1 MGLVKR
7 ITRSRVVQETLGFLV
22 AVYLKFVQRTNRFVM
37 EPADAYDRIEMPVIA
52 AMWHG
57 QHFMI
62 HFAKR
67 PQDRAASLVSRSGD
81 GEFNAI
87 ALRHLGVRAIRGSGA
102 RGRDIRKKGG
112 AQAMRAMLRALSDGE
127 MVVMTAD
134 IPKISRI
141 CGQGIVTLAQLSGRP
156 IVPVAVVTSRRIDF
170 DSWDKASIG
179 LPFGRG
185 AMVLGEPVHVPREA
199 DDTTLERSRDGLGI
213 GLTLVRNLV
222 ELHRGT
228 ITVRSEGR
236 GRGSEFVVRLPRV
249 APGDA
254 MPETQNGTGTPPTA
268 CTLSV
273 HWRCFRARPAPLIW
287 RAARPLTHAAPTG
300 GRTTTERSRRATLRQ
315 WRGLQVKPATRSPP
329 LRIRRLS
336 RTSSASTRRR
346 SSTTSATTRCT
357 TRS

>member
-1 MGLVKR
+1 MGLMKR
-7 ITRSRVVQETLGFLV
+7 ITRSRAVQETLGFLV
-22 AVYLKFVQRTNRFVM
+22 AGYLKFVQRTNRFVM
-37 EPADAYDRIEMPVIA
+37 EPADAYDRVEMPVIA

-134 IPKISRI
+134 VPKISRI

-185 AMVLGEPVHVPREA
+185 AMVLGDQIHIPRDA
-199 DDTTLERSRDGLGI
+199 DEQTLESFRKTVERELDRVHERAYALIGSRD
-213 GLTLVRNLV
+213 
-222 ELHRGT
+222 
-228 ITVRSEGR
+228 
-236 GRGSEFVVRLPRV
+236 
-249 APGDA
+249 PG
-254 MPETQNGTGTPPTA
+254 
-268 CTLSV
+268 
-273 HWRCFRARPAPLIW
+273 ARPSPVLMGGS
-287 RAARPLTHAAPTG
+287 RA
-300 GRTTTERSRRATLRQ
+300 
-315 WRGLQVKPATRSPP
+315 
-329 LRIRRLS
+329 
-336 RTSSASTRRR
+336 
-346 SSTTSATTRCT
+346 
-357 TRS
+357 

>member
-1 MGLVKR
+1 MDFVKR
-7 ITRSRVVQETLGFLV
+7 ITRSRAVQEALGFLV
-22 AVYLKFVQRTNRFVM
+22 ASYLKFVHRTNRFVM

-102 RGRDIRKKGG
+102 RGRDVRKKGG
-112 AQAMRAMLRALSDGE
+112 IQAMRAMLRALGDGE

-134 IPKISRI
+134 IPKISRV

-170 DSWDKASIG
+170 DSWDRASIG

-185 AMVLGEPVHVPREA
+185 AMVLGHPIHVPRDA
-199 DDTTLERSRDGLGI
+199 DEQALESLRKTVERELDRVHERAYALVGSRDPGAKTSPVLMG
-213 GLTLVRNLV
+213 
-222 ELHRGT
+222 
-228 ITVRSEGR
+228 
-236 GRGSEFVVRLPRV
+236 GS
-249 APGDA
+249 
-254 MPETQNGTGTPPTA
+254 
-268 CTLSV
+268 
-273 HWRCFRARPAPLIW
+273 RA
-287 RAARPLTHAAPTG
+287 
-300 GRTTTERSRRATLRQ
+300 
-315 WRGLQVKPATRSPP
+315 
-329 LRIRRLS
+329 
-336 RTSSASTRRR
+336 
-346 SSTTSATTRCT
+346 
-357 TRS
+357 

>member
-7 ITRSRVVQETLGFLV
+7 ISRSRPVQEALGFLV
-22 AVYLKFVQRTNRFVM
+22 AAYLRLVQRTNRFVM
-37 EPADAYDRIEMPVIA
+37 EPADAYDRIGPDMPVIA

-67 PQDRAASLVSRSGD
+67 PTDRAASLVSRSGD

-112 AQAMRAMLRALSDGE
+112 VQAMRGMLRALGDGE

-134 IPKISRI
+134 IPKISRV
-141 CGQGIVTLAQLSGRP
+141 CGEGIVTLAQLSGRP

-185 AMVLGEPVHVPREA
+185 AMVLGDTIFVPRDADPAQLEA
-199 DDTTLERSRDGLGI
+199 LRQQVERELDAVHERAYA
-213 GLTLVRNLV
+213 LVGSKDPGARN
-222 ELHRGT
+222 
-228 ITVRSEGR
+228 RS
-236 GRGSEFVVRLPRV
+236 LP
-249 APGDA
+249 
-254 MPETQNGTGTPPTA
+254 
-268 CTLSV
+268 
-273 HWRCFRARPAPLIW
+273 
-287 RAARPLTHAAPTG
+287 
-300 GRTTTERSRRATLRQ
+300 TERAIAGESRA
-315 WRGLQVKPATRSPP
+315 
-329 LRIRRLS
+329 
-336 RTSSASTRRR
+336 
-346 SSTTSATTRCT
+346 
-357 TRS
+357 

>member
-1 MGLVKR
+1 MDLVKR
-7 ITRSRVVQETLGFLV
+7 ITRSRAVQETLGFIV
-22 AVYLKFVQRTNRFVM
+22 AAYLKFVHRTNRFVM
-37 EPADAYDRIEMPVIA
+37 EPADAYDRIGPQMPVIA

-141 CGQGIVTLAQLSGRP
+141 CGLGIVTLAQLSGRP

-170 DSWDKASIG
+170 NSWDRASIG

-185 AMVLGEPVHVPREA
+185 AIVLGNPTHVPREA
-199 DDTTLERSRDGLGI
+199 DEQTLEALRQAVERELDRVHERAYSLVGSRDPGAKSAQVLM
-213 GLTLVRNLV
+213 
-222 ELHRGT
+222 
-228 ITVRSEGR
+228 EG
-236 GRGSEFVVRLPRV
+236 S
-249 APGDA
+249 
-254 MPETQNGTGTPPTA
+254 
-268 CTLSV
+268 
-273 HWRCFRARPAPLIW
+273 RA
-287 RAARPLTHAAPTG
+287 
-300 GRTTTERSRRATLRQ
+300 
-315 WRGLQVKPATRSPP
+315 
-329 LRIRRLS
+329 
-336 RTSSASTRRR
+336 
-346 SSTTSATTRCT
+346 
-357 TRS
+357 

>member
-1 MGLVKR
+1 MDLVKR
-7 ITRSRVVQETLGFLV
+7 ITRSRAVQEALGFLV
-22 AVYLKFVQRTNRFVM
+22 ASYLKFVHRTNRFVM

-112 AQAMRAMLRALSDGE
+112 IQAMRAMLRALADGE
-127 MVVMTAD
+127 LVVMTAD
-134 IPKISRI
+134 VPKISRV

-170 DSWDKASIG
+170 DSWDRASIG

-185 AMVLGEPVHVPREA
+185 AMVLGHPVHVPREA
-199 DDTTLERSRDGLGI
+199 DEQALESLRKTVERELDRVHERAYELVGSRDPGAKPSPVLMG
-213 GLTLVRNLV
+213 
-222 ELHRGT
+222 
-228 ITVRSEGR
+228 
-236 GRGSEFVVRLPRV
+236 GS
-249 APGDA
+249 
-254 MPETQNGTGTPPTA
+254 
-268 CTLSV
+268 
-273 HWRCFRARPAPLIW
+273 RA
-287 RAARPLTHAAPTG
+287 
-300 GRTTTERSRRATLRQ
+300 
-315 WRGLQVKPATRSPP
+315 
-329 LRIRRLS
+329 
-336 RTSSASTRRR
+336 
-346 SSTTSATTRCT
+346 
-357 TRS
+357 

>member
-1 MGLVKR
+1 MDLVKR
-7 ITRSRVVQETLGFLV
+7 ITRSRAVQEALGFLV
-22 AVYLKFVQRTNRFVM
+22 AGYLKLVQRTNRFVM
-37 EPADAYDRIEMPVIA
+37 EPANAYERIEMPVIA

-67 PQDRAASLVSRSGD
+67 PQDRVASLVSRSGD

-87 ALRHLGVRAIRGSGA
+87 ALRHLGVRANRGAGA
-102 RGRDIRKKGG
+102 RGGALRHIRKKGG

-134 IPKISRI
+134 IPKISRV

-199 DDTTLERSRDGLGI
+199 DERELEDLRRTVERELDRVHERAYDLVGSKDPGAKRAPVLMGGSR
-213 GLTLVRNLV
+213 
-222 ELHRGT
+222 
-228 ITVRSEGR
+228 
-236 GRGSEFVVRLPRV
+236 
-249 APGDA
+249 A
-254 MPETQNGTGTPPTA
+254 
-268 CTLSV
+268 
-273 HWRCFRARPAPLIW
+273 
-287 RAARPLTHAAPTG
+287 
-300 GRTTTERSRRATLRQ
+300 
-315 WRGLQVKPATRSPP
+315 
-329 LRIRRLS
+329 
-336 RTSSASTRRR
+336 
-346 SSTTSATTRCT
+346 
-357 TRS
+357 